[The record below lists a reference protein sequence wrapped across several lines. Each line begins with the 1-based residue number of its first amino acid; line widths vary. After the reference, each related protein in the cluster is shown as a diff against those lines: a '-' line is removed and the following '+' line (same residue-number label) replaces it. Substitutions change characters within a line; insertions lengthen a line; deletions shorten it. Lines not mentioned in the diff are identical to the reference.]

1 MVLFDDIGSYP
12 PPDAITRE
20 KMQEFFKDFERN
32 RAHLSQHIQ
41 DAMRQKISAGVE
53 VPNYPQFQDM
63 NQQFLGY
70 INDPERTEQPF
81 LVREEAARIVE
92 LETLEKVAEEYKNSK
107 GEKLKVRV
115 CVTGPIELGY
125 KQFGNGMYVDI
136 LLNFARSVNR
146 FLKKSLAVGWMNVV
160 AVSIDEPSIGI
171 SPFNLSDDDLARAL
185 DTASQ
190 GLSADVQIHL
200 HSPLHYK
207 LVCPVDGI
215 KIIGLEAAASP
226 SYLQLIDKK
235 DLEAYDKFLRV
246 GIARTDIFRMAS
258 EFSEKH
264 KIDIWRNREK
274 FADLIN
280 EFESPDTIALR
291 LRKAT
296 EIFGERIKY
305 VGPDCGLGT
314 WPSQGT
320 ASRLLENTAKGIKSF
335 RGENK

>member
-1 MVLFDDIGSYP
+1 MLFDDIGSYP
-12 PPDAITRE
+12 PPDSVKRE
-20 KMQEFFKDFERN
+20 QMQEFFKDFERN
-32 RAHLSQHIQ
+32 RAHLSQYIQ

-63 NQQFLGY
+63 NQQFLKY
-70 INDPERTEQPF
+70 INDPELTEQPF
-81 LVREEAARIVE
+81 LVREDAAKIVE
-92 LETLEKVAEEYKNSK
+92 LEVLERVAEEYKGNK
-107 GEKLKVRV
+107 GERLKVRV
-115 CVTGPIELGY
+115 CVTGPIELCY
-125 KQFGNGMYVDI
+125 KQFGSGMYVDI
-136 LLNFARSVNR
+136 LLNFAKSVNR
-146 FLKKSLAVGWMNVV
+146 FLKKAMKANNMNVV

-171 SPFNLSDDDLARAL
+171 SPFNLGDDDLARAL
-185 DTASQ
+185 DAASQ

-200 HSPLHYK
+200 HSPLQYK

-226 SYLQLIDKK
+226 SYLQLIDKR
-235 DLEAYDKFLRV
+235 DLETYDKFLRV

-264 KIDIWRNREK
+264 KIDIWRNKEK
-274 FADLIN
+274 FVDLIN

-291 LRKAT
+291 LRKAV

-320 ASRLLENTAKGIKSF
+320 ARMLLENTAKGVGLF
-335 RGENK
+335 RGETK